1 MLSVIYL
8 LVDGYLCR
16 TPRGVEEAEKW
27 VEEAEF
33 DRYLKAKENSY
44 I

>member
-16 TPRGVEEAEKW
+16 TPRGVEEAEKC
-27 VEEAEF
+27 VEETEF
-33 DRYLKAKENSY
+33 DRYLEAKENSFM
-44 I
+44 